1 MSDNTTY
8 VILSEIRDL
17 LRQSVD
23 LQKQTLAEVSRQ
35 VEMEQ
40 SIMSNS
46 ELFATH
52 ISPDLFAELYGEHIE
67 SVRPQDNDNT
77 EDEDN

>member
-1 MSDNTTY
+1 MQDNTSY

-17 LRQSVD
+17 LRQSVEI
-23 LQKQTLAEVSRQ
+23 QRQTLAEVQKQ
-35 VEMEQ
+35 V
-40 SIMSNS
+40 
-46 ELFATH
+46 
-52 ISPDLFAELYGEHIE
+52 DLERSAVDPLSGLGNFFAELYGEHIE